1 MYSAASNPPPTTKPP
16 PPPPEMVFSGEMV
29 EGVGV
34 GVGEMMVRWWK
45 VLVDGSVMV
54 AVTGDD
60 IGVGT
65 SAVVVVGF
73 GYVCVCGGVCLTEM
87 KKIGGDGRLSC
98 VFGGGEQH

>member
-1 MYSAASNPPPTTKPP
+1 
-16 PPPPEMVFSGEMV
+16 MVFSGEMV

-34 GVGEMMVRWWK
+34 GEIMVRWWK

-65 SAVVVVGF
+65 STVVVAGFGYDDIGVGTSAVVVAGF
-73 GYVCVCGGVCLTEM
+73 GYVCVSGGVC
-87 KKIGGDGRLSC
+87 
-98 VFGGGEQH
+98 